1 MSGAYVRDFSSF
13 TRSILLFCLL
23 LIPQAVSGQSSVTDD
38 TGATFTVDSAPQR
51 IVSLIP
57 SNTELLFA
65 VGAGSSVVGVT
76 NYCDYPPEARKIEKV
91 GDLTAM
97 SLEKV
102 VALDP
107 ELVLATKG
115 NSKELVFS
123 LRALGVR
130 VFVLDPQTIEEVLD
144 ATGKV
149 GALTG
154 RSEAARALVD
164 GYRQRL
170 AHVADRIDELTE
182 SERPS
187 VFVGSPFRDENWTPG
202 PETYTSAVI
211 RRAGGRNIA
220 DDLAPRTWAVYNLEN
235 IVSKNPQVLLSTLD
249 VGQDP
254 AETRTRYLE
263 RAKSLEGWRDL
274 DAVRNERVVLIPGN
288 WLLRPAPRLIQAIE
302 TLASALHPNLF

>member
-1 MSGAYVRDFSSF
+1 MRVFSSF
-13 TRSILLFCLL
+13 ARSILLFFLL
-23 LIPQAVSGQSSVTDD
+23 LIPRAVSGQASVTDD
-38 TGATFTVDSAPQR
+38 TGTTFTVGNTPQR

-107 ELVLATKG
+107 ELVLASKG

-123 LRALGVR
+123 LRALGVP

-144 ATGKV
+144 AVGKV
-149 GALTG
+149 GTLTG
-154 RSEAARALVD
+154 RAEAARTLVD

-170 AHVADRIDELTE
+170 ALVAERIGDLPEN
-182 SERPS
+182 ERPRI
-187 VFVGSPFRDENWTPG
+187 FVGSPFRDENWTPG

-220 DDLAPRTWAVYNLEN
+220 DDLAPRTWAVYNLEH
-235 IVSKNPQVLLSTLD
+235 IVSKNPQVLLSTLGA
-249 VGQDP
+249 GQDP
-254 AETRTRYLE
+254 VETRTRYLE
-263 RAKSLEGWRDL
+263 RARSLKGWRDL
-274 DAVRNERVVLIPGN
+274 DAVRNERIVLIPEN
-288 WLLRPAPRLIQAIE
+288 WLLRPAPRLFQAIE

>member
-1 MSGAYVRDFSSF
+1 MRDYSSF
-13 TRSILLFCLL
+13 ARSILLFCLL
-23 LIPQAVSGQSSVTDD
+23 LIPRAVSGQASVTDD
-38 TGATFTVDSAPQR
+38 TGTTFTVGNTPQR

-76 NYCDYPPEARKIEKV
+76 NYCDYPAEALKIEKV

-107 ELVLATKG
+107 ELVLASKG

-123 LRALGVR
+123 LRALGVP

-144 ATGKV
+144 AVGKV
-149 GALTG
+149 GTLTG
-154 RSEAARALVD
+154 RAEAARTLVD

-170 AHVADRIDELTE
+170 ALVAERIGDLPEN
-182 SERPS
+182 ERPRI
-187 VFVGSPFRDENWTPG
+187 FVGSPFRDENWTPG

-220 DDLAPRTWAVYNLEN
+220 DDLAPRTWAVYNLEH
-235 IVSKNPQVLLSTLD
+235 IVSKNPQVLLSTLGA
-249 VGQDP
+249 GQDP
-254 AETRTRYLE
+254 VETRTRYLE
-263 RAKSLEGWRDL
+263 RARSLKGWRDL
-274 DAVRNERVVLIPGN
+274 DAVRNERIVLIPEN
-288 WLLRPAPRLIQAIE
+288 WLLRPAPRLFQAIE